1 MVSKGSG
8 CLDLTESTKKYPL
21 SRNHFDINK
30 FGKPEEEDY
39 QTVREI
45 VEKMVENLQCIV
57 RARMPGGSMLS
68 YPKDFFRIY

>member
-45 VEKMVENLQCIV
+45 VEEMAENVQCII
-57 RARMPGGSMLS
+57 RARMPDGSMLS
-68 YPKDFFRIY
+68 SPEDFIGIY